1 MAVDFLVEAIG
12 GDVFMRSLAVLDPGS
27 SRIISAPDPTQLGE
41 VRAQEICAD

>member
-27 SRIISAPDPTQLGE
+27 SRIISAQDPTQLGE
-41 VRAQEICAD
+41 VRAQDICAD